1 MREPIH
7 SLPLPTRGACFVM
20 FFRTIKIHHHQ
31 GAWVGQACFKGL
43 TQTNERES
51 CGTSEQSFLQEP
63 ISTKCIESRAPISFS
78 ALLVFVRQHHANILE
93 EARWCKG
100 TFFEHQP
107 WWHELT
113 ASLSRTRT
121 RERQSVSESSLYY
134 ECAIECYCAFGAA
147 LGRGRLMY

>member
-107 WWHELT
+107 CVHDGMNLQLPCPE
-113 ASLSRTRT
+113 
-121 RERQSVSESSLYY
+121 RER
-134 ECAIECYCAFGAA
+134 
-147 LGRGRLMY
+147 GRGSRSQNRVFIMNVR